1 MKNDKKGHRVQSVER
16 ALLLL
21 EILSEIGEPTTLS
34 ELSEKANLNIST
46 VHRLLHTLMA
56 NHFVEQDLN
65 SGKYRLGLRL
75 FEIGS
80 KALYSLDIRQV
91 AKPHLQNMVH
101 QCNETANMAILDKG
115 EVVYI
120 EQVESQNTIK
130 MFARIGSR
138 GPAHCT
144 AAGKAL
150 LAYQEM
156 PELERILSN
165 KGLPRFTENT
175 ITDPEKLKE
184 ELGKIREQGY
194 SLDLEEMDEGV
205 NCIAA
210 PIMNHEGKVV
220 AAVSISGLAS
230 RMHRKALEEIY
241 REYLKEA
248 AHRISQDLGYKKSL
262 SHEEILPNIY

>member
-1 MKNDKKGHRVQSVER
+1 MKNNKKGHRVQSVER

-21 EILSEIGEPTTLS
+21 EILSEVGEPTTLS

-91 AKPHLQNMVH
+91 AKPHLQEVVH
-101 QCNETANMAILDKG
+101 KCNETANMAILEQG

-156 PELERILSN
+156 PELERIISS
-165 KGLPRFTENT
+165 KGLPRFTDNT
-175 ITDPEKLKE
+175 ITEPDKLKE
-184 ELGKIREQGY
+184 KLEKIRKQGY
-194 SLDLEEMDEGV
+194 ALDLEEMDEGV
-205 NCIAA
+205 NCIAV
-210 PIMNHEGKVV
+210 PIMNHEGKVI
-220 AAVSISGLAS
+220 AAISISGLAS
-230 RMHRKALEEIY
+230 RMSRDRLEEIH

-248 AHRISQDLGYKKSL
+248 GHKISQDLGYKESL
-262 SHEEILPNIY
+262 SQQGMLS

>member
-1 MKNDKKGHRVQSVER
+1 MKNNKKGHRVQSVER

-21 EILSEIGEPTTLS
+21 EILSELGEPTTLS

-65 SGKYRLGLRL
+65 SGKYRLGLRM

-91 AKPHLQNMVH
+91 AKPHLQELVNR
-101 QCNETANMAILDKG
+101 CNETANMAILEQG

-150 LAYQEM
+150 LAF
-156 PELERILSN
+156 LEEEDLEKVISS
-165 KGLPRFTENT
+165 KGLPRFTDNT
-175 ITDPEKLKE
+175 ITDSEKLKG
-184 ELGKIREQGY
+184 ELKKIRAQGY
-194 SLDLEEMDEGV
+194 ALDLEEMDEGV
-205 NCIAA
+205 SCIAA
-210 PIMNHEGKVV
+210 PIKNHEGRVI
-220 AAVSISGLAS
+220 AAISISGLAS
-230 RMHRKALEEIY
+230 RMSRERMEEIY
-241 REYLKEA
+241 TEYLRVA
-248 AHRISQDLGYKKSL
+248 AYKISQDLGYKESL
-262 SHEEILPNIY
+262 SQQEILS